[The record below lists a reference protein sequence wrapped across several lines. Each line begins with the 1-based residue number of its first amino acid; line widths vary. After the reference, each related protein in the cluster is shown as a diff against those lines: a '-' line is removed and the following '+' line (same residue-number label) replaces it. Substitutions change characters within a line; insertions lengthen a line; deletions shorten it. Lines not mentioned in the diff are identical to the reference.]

1 MKTLLLLALGST
13 LVAPARDASAQAAPT
28 RLPEVVVRSTVLHA
42 PDPAAVTAALAR
54 PLLEPDQ
61 PLAEVQA
68 FTERR
73 IPRVPAVAAVPSWSA
88 SVNWTATANQ
98 LRRDTLKKVIF
109 RGEAKTWR
117 DAKLGVEWLDTIP
130 GGPGYSIRK
139 LRYEALPGLWIPA
152 LLYVPDNLTG
162 RVPVVLN
169 VNGHDGKGKAADY
182 KQLRCINLA
191 KRGMIALNVEW
202 LGMGQLRLPA
212 NNHGAMNQLDL
223 CGTSGIAPFFLALS
237 RALDVLLDNRHADPA
252 RVAVAGLSG
261 GGWQTIFI
269 SALDTRVTLA
279 NPVAGYSSF
288 LTRARH
294 FSDLGDSEQT
304 PCDLATVVDY
314 AHLTAMMAPRPL
326 LLTFNVKD
334 NCCFRADHA
343 LQPLMDAAQPIYT
356 AFDKRDNLQN
366 HQNISPGDHNFGE
379 DNREAL
385 YQMLG
390 VHFFPN
396 QIGYSDREIPSK
408 EEIKT
413 AEQLSVPLPAN
424 NATLNSLARDLAAKL
439 PRATKTFTD
448 QAAAAAWTT
457 EQRQRLRKIVHASD
471 LTVEAKNVAV
481 EEKDGLWTTW
491 WQLRLGGEWTVP
503 VVELTAPFPTSTVLF
518 VADAGRAKSS
528 LEVQRLLAEGKR
540 VLALDPFY
548 FGESKIKSHDWLFA
562 ILAAST
568 GERPLGIQASQL
580 TATARWASQQF
591 RQGPVGICAVGPR
604 ASTFALV
611 AAALEDKAISSLER
625 TSPLTSFKTLIE
637 SNRSVNESPEL
648 FCFGLLK
655 HFDIPQLEL
664 LLSGRPLVTRA
675 PTAATR

>member
-1 MKTLLLLALGST
+1 MKPLLLLALGST
-13 LVAPARDASAQAAPT
+13 FVLAARDASAQAAPT
-28 RLPEVVVRSTVLHA
+28 RLPEVVVRATALHT

-54 PLLEPDQ
+54 PLLATDQ
-61 PLAEVQA
+61 SLAEVQA

-73 IPRVPAVAAVPSWSA
+73 IPRLAAVPAEQSRTVAGDWLA
-88 SVNWTATANQ
+88 AAEQ

-117 DAKLGVEWLDTIP
+117 EAKLGVEWLDTIP

-139 LRYEALPGLWIPA
+139 LRYEALPGFWIPA
-152 LLYVPDNLTG
+152 LLYVPDHLTG

-191 KRGMIALNVEW
+191 KRGMMALNVEW
-202 LGMGQLRLPA
+202 LGMGQLRTPA

-223 CGTSGIAPFFLALS
+223 CGTSGIAPFFLAMS
-237 RALDVLLDNRHADPA
+237 RALDVLLDNRHADPS

-269 SALDTRVTLA
+269 SSLDTRVTLA

-288 LTRARH
+288 LTRVRN

-304 PCDLATVVDY
+304 PSDLATVVDY

-343 LQPLMDAAQPIYT
+343 LQPLMDAAQPYFT
-356 AFDKRDNLQN
+356 AFGKHDNLQN
-366 HQNISPGDHNFGE
+366 HQNIAPGDHNFGE

-390 VHFFPN
+390 VHFFPD

-408 EEIKT
+408 AEVKT
-413 AEQLSVPLPAN
+413 AEQLHVPLPAN
-424 NATLNSLARDLAAKL
+424 NATLNSLARNLAKNL
-439 PRATKTFTD
+439 PRPEKTFTD
-448 QAAAAAWTT
+448 QATAGAWGP
-457 EQRQRLRKIVHASD
+457 EHRQQLRKIVRASD
-471 LTVEAKNVAV
+471 LSVEAKNVAA
-481 EEKDGLWTTW
+481 EEKDGLWTSW

-540 VLALDPFY
+540 VLAVDPFY

-562 ILAAST
+562 ILAASI
-568 GERPLGIQASQL
+568 GERPLGIQVSQL
-580 TATARWASQQF
+580 AATARWASQQF
-591 RQGPVGICAVGPR
+591 RQGPVGISAVGPR

-611 AAALEDKAISSLER
+611 AAALEDKAISGLER
-625 TSPLTSFKTLIE
+625 TAPLTSFKNLIE
-637 SNRSVNESPEL
+637 TNRTVNESPEL

-664 LLSGRPLVTRA
+664 LLGGRPLVTR
-675 PTAATR
+675 PTTMATR